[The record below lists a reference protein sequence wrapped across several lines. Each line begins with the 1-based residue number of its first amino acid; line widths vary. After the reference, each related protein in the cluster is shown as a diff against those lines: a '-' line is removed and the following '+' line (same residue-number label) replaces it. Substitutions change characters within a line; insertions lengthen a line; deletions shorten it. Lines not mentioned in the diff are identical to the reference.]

1 MTRVPALV
9 LAAAWFAS
17 GASLRGEPVPVR
29 HPEGSLHG
37 FLALR
42 TLDGATIADGDLIQ
56 TAHGT
61 RVTARLTFRF
71 KDGSLHDETAVFS
84 QRGAF
89 RLIRDHLV
97 QKGPS
102 FPQALDMTIEAASGT
117 VTVRYADGGDQ
128 KTDTEHLRLPPDLAN
143 GLVLTLL
150 KNVTTGDRPERFSFV
165 AATPKP
171 RLVALSVTS
180 AGDERFATGTESRKA
195 THYVVKIDLGGVTG
209 VLAKVF
215 GKQPPDSQVWVLGGT
230 EPAFVKSEQQL
241 YPGGPVWRIELV
253 APVWPG
259 NRDSAP
265 K

>member
-9 LAAAWFAS
+9 LAAVWVAS
-17 GASLRGEPVPVR
+17 GPSVRGESVPVR

-42 TLDGATIADGDLIQ
+42 TLEGATIADGDLIQ
-56 TAHGT
+56 TASGT
-61 RVTARLTFRF
+61 RVTARLTFHF
-71 KDGSLHDETAVFS
+71 TDGSLHDETAVFS
-84 QRGAF
+84 QRRAF

-102 FPQALDMTIEAASGT
+102 FPHPIDMTIEAASGT
-117 VTVRYADGGDQ
+117 VTVRYADGGEQ

-150 KNVTTGDRPERFSFV
+150 KNVAAGAGPETFPFV

-171 RLVALSVTS
+171 RLVTLSVTA
-180 AGDERFATGTESRKA
+180 AGDERFATGGRRREA
-195 THYVVKIDLGGVTG
+195 TRYVVKVDIGGVAG
-209 VLAKVF
+209 LLASVF
-215 GKQPPDSQVWVLGGT
+215 GKQPPDSRVWVLGGAA
-230 EPAFVKSEQQL
+230 PAFVKAEQPL

-253 APVWPG
+253 APAWPTG
-259 NRDSAP
+259 AGGGL